1 MNNTPRKAE
10 LFTNAIRKGDIYLN
24 TDSYDSVAETTL
36 YVVGEILEVLEDSV
50 KLIASPVGTF
60 DMLVQQDYNIQLP
73 LRFSEHGL
81 FLNNMVVLGHLNS
94 DFPNHKAVP
103 IIITESHIFK
113 EMCTPSFKSAPS
125 CNIFID
131 RCGQKVALDF
141 GKETIMNTNAI
152 VNDPWSAKMFVE
164 FYQANNESEVMK
176 RYSLKDKDE
185 LDQLVNKVINKYKV
199 SY

>member
-1 MNNTPRKAE
+1 MNSTPRKAE

-36 YVVGEILEVLEDSV
+36 YVVGEILEVIEDSV
-50 KLIASPVGTF
+50 KLVAAPVGTF

-73 LRFSEHGL
+73 LRFSEHEL
-81 FLNNMVVLGHLNS
+81 FLNNMVVVGHLNFN
-94 DFPNHKAVP
+94 FPNHKTVP
-103 IIITESHIFK
+103 IIITESHIFR
-113 EMCTPSFKSAPS
+113 EMCTPSSNSPN

-141 GKETIMNTNAI
+141 GKETVMNTNAI

-164 FYQANNESEVMK
+164 FYQANNDSEVMK

-185 LDQLVNKVINKYKV
+185 LEQLVNKVVDKYKV

>member
-1 MNNTPRKAE
+1 MNSTPRKAE

-50 KLIASPVGTF
+50 KLVAAPVGTF

-73 LRFSEHGL
+73 LRFSEHEL
-81 FLNNMVVLGHLNS
+81 FLNNMVVVGHLNS
-94 DFPNHKAVP
+94 TFPNHKTVP
-103 IIITESHIFK
+103 IIITESHIFR
-113 EMCTPSFKSAPS
+113 EMCTPSSNSPN

-131 RCGQKVALDF
+131 RCGQKIALDF
-141 GKETIMNTNAI
+141 GKETVMNINAI
-152 VNDPWSAKMFVE
+152 MNDPWSAKMFVE
-164 FYQANNESEVMK
+164 FYQANDESKVIE

-185 LDQLVNKVINKYKV
+185 LDRLVNKVIDRYKA
-199 SY
+199 SH